1 MSFGGRHRS
10 PTRWRGVVVT
20 TVAAALVATTA
31 WAWASQVGPDDSGR
45 PAVGRSGPA
54 AATDPTSPT
63 SQASPE
69 IHASKPVV
77 PARRAGG
84 VVPEVPR
91 RSVLPDGTVVPVRA
105 VGTDRD
111 GTLAV
116 PHDIRVAGWWR
127 GGARLGDPFGSLLLA
142 AHVDSTT
149 QGLGPYASLLSVRAG
164 QRITVTSAHLRQ
176 TFAVASLSLV
186 PRHDLTGQPRIFSAR
201 GPHRLTLVTCAGP
214 YDASRGGYQNLAVVT
229 ARPVGDVVGRRPR

>member
-1 MSFGGRHRS
+1 M
-10 PTRWRGVVVT
+10 
-20 TVAAALVATTA
+20 
-31 WAWASQVGPDDSGR
+31 
-45 PAVGRSGPA
+45 
-54 AATDPTSPT
+54 
-63 SQASPE
+63 PE
-69 IHASKPVV
+69 I
-77 PARRAGG
+77 
-84 VVPEVPR
+84 PR

-105 VGTDRD
+105 VGTDGD

-186 PRHDLTGQPRIFSAR
+186 PRHGLAGQPRIFSAR
-201 GPHRLTLVTCAGP
+201 GAHRLTLVTCAGP

-229 ARPVGDVVGRRPR
+229 ARPVGDVVRRSRR

>member
-1 MSFGGRHRS
+1 M
-10 PTRWRGVVVT
+10 T
-20 TVAAALVATTA
+20 TVAAGLAATTA
-31 WAWASQVGPDDSGR
+31 WAWASQVGPDDGGR
-45 PAVGRSGPA
+45 PTVGRSGPSA
-54 AATDPTSPT
+54 TTDPTSP
-63 SQASPE
+63 ASHGV
-69 IHASKPVV
+69 HAARPVV

-84 VVPEVPR
+84 VVPEIPR

-176 TFAVASLSLV
+176 AFTVASLSLV
-186 PRHDLTGQPRIFSAR
+186 PRHDLAGQARIFSAR

-214 YDASRGGYQNLAVVT
+214 YDAGRGGYQNLAVVT
-229 ARPVGDVVGRRPR
+229 ARPVGDVVRRSRR